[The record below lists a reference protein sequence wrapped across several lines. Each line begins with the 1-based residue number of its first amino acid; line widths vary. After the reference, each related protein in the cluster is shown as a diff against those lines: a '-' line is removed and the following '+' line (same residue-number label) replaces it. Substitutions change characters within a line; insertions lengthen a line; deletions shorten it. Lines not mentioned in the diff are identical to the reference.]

1 MNFSLATSKEIVPD
15 DIRATFKALVQEEI
29 ATCDPVR
36 GVSHLYSN
44 KPEQLKFN
52 FTLSKQ
58 VST

>member
-15 DIRATFKALVQEEI
+15 ELRATFKALVQEEI

-36 GVSHLYSN
+36 GVSRLYSN

-52 FTLSKQ
+52 FILSKQ